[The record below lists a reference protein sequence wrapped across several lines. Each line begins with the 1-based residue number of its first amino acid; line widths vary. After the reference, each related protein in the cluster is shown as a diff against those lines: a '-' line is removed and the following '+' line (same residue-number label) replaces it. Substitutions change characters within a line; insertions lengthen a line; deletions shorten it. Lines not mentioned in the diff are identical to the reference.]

1 MKLVNIRKQIVLGIV
16 FILFQ
21 QSMNAQILTLQKC
34 LDSAKVNNKNLKI
47 SKNNTSISS
56 QKQKE
61 VIANL
66 YPKVTANADYKYFI
80 DLPTQLMPATI
91 FGGPADT
98 YKTVQFGVSHNIN
111 TYLQLTM
118 PLYNPQ
124 LNGAIN
130 ASKVANEIAQL
141 NYQKTEE
148 QLYFDITNLYYNAQL
163 LQIQLGFIENNLIN
177 SNKLL
182 KNIQLLKDNLM
193 AKTTDVNKVQLQVDQ
208 LITQKE
214 LAINKF
220 NQFLNLLKFSI
231 GIPISSVI
239 EIDKSIA
246 FNIISNYQKS
256 ETIDIQIIKTQNK
269 LLKTELNTLKNS
281 KILPTL
287 NFVAN
292 YGYMGLG
299 QDKKPNNFLDFYTT
313 GFAGIQFSYPL
324 FNGTI
329 TNKKMVQKKYEIEN
343 SELQNSLATDQNAM
357 QIENTTQQLVANK
370 RAIDT
375 ADKQIKLAQEVCNQT
390 VLQQKQG
397 VASLTDVLQTDNSL
411 REAQQN
417 YLSIVIDYLKA
428 DLELK
433 KLSNQL
439 KN

>member
-91 FGGPADT
+91 FGGPAGT
-98 YKTVQFGVSHNIN
+98 YKTVQFGVPHNIN
-111 TYLQLTM
+111 TNLQLTM

-239 EIDKSIA
+239 EIDKSIV

>member
-148 QLYFDITNLYYNAQL
+148 QLFFDITNLYYNAQL

-411 REAQQN
+411 RDAQQN

>member
-91 FGGPADT
+91 FGGPAGT
-98 YKTVQFGVSHNIN
+98 YKTVQFGVPHNIN
-111 TYLQLTM
+111 TNLQLTM

-411 REAQQN
+411 RDAQQN

>member
-91 FGGPADT
+91 FGGPAGT
-98 YKTVQFGVSHNIN
+98 YKTVQFGVPHNIN
-111 TYLQLTM
+111 TNLQLTM

-343 SELQNSLATDQNAM
+343 CELQNSLATDQNAM

>member
-91 FGGPADT
+91 FGGPAGT
-98 YKTVQFGVSHNIN
+98 YKTVQFGVPHNIN
-111 TYLQLTM
+111 TNLQLTM

>member
-98 YKTVQFGVSHNIN
+98 YKTVQFGVPHNIN

>member
-1 MKLVNIRKQIVLGIV
+1 
-16 FILFQ
+16 
-21 QSMNAQILTLQKC
+21 
-34 LDSAKVNNKNLKI
+34 
-47 SKNNTSISS
+47 
-56 QKQKE
+56 
-61 VIANL
+61 
-66 YPKVTANADYKYFI
+66 
-80 DLPTQLMPATI
+80 
-91 FGGPADT
+91 
-98 YKTVQFGVSHNIN
+98 
-111 TYLQLTM
+111 
-118 PLYNPQ
+118 
-124 LNGAIN
+124 
-130 ASKVANEIAQL
+130 
-141 NYQKTEE
+141 
-148 QLYFDITNLYYNAQL
+148 
-163 LQIQLGFIENNLIN
+163 
-177 SNKLL
+177 
-182 KNIQLLKDNLM
+182 M

-239 EIDKSIA
+239 EIDKSIV

>member
-148 QLYFDITNLYYNAQL
+148 QLFFDITNLYYNAQL

-299 QDKKPNNFLDFYTT
+299 QDKKPNIFLDFYTT

-343 SELQNSLATDQNAM
+343 CELQNSLATDQNAM

>member
-91 FGGPADT
+91 FGGPAGT
-98 YKTVQFGVSHNIN
+98 YKTVQFGVPHNIN

>member
-91 FGGPADT
+91 FGGPAGT
-98 YKTVQFGVSHNIN
+98 YKTDQFGVPHNIN
-111 TYLQLTM
+111 TNLQLTM

-193 AKTTDVNKVQLQVDQ
+193 AKTTDVNKVQLRVDQ

-313 GFAGIQFSYPL
+313 GCAGIQFSYPV

-433 KLSNQL
+433 KHSNQL

>member
-91 FGGPADT
+91 FGGPAGT
-98 YKTVQFGVSHNIN
+98 YKTVQFGVPHNIN
-111 TYLQLTM
+111 TNLQLTM

-269 LLKTELNTLKNS
+269 LLKTELNTLKKS